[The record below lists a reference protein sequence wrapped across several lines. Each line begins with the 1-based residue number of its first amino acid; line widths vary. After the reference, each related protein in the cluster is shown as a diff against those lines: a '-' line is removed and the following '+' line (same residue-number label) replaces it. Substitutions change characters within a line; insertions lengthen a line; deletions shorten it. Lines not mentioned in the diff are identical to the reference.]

1 MNMKLK
7 KAVGPLSAVILLALA
22 AFAYYLWQQGPTNQ
36 PSQQPTVSAPADAP
50 APQAEATEPAIQHP
64 VPETAET
71 PLPALD
77 RSDPTALAAL
87 ADVFGA
93 KSVKQFFAPQEIIRR
108 IVVTVD
114 NLPRKVIPAQLRPT
128 IPPDGRFQTAG
139 KGEKLTMAKSNFERY
154 DPFIRVAE
162 MVDAKTF
169 AAAYTSLYPLFQQAY
184 RDLGYPT
191 GYFNDRLVA
200 VIDHMLEAPQT
211 DEPIALVQPHIFY
224 KFADPEL
231 EALSAGHKLMLR
243 IGNENAE
250 KMKKKL
256 REIRREL
263 ATSGPKQ
270 Q

>member
-1 MNMKLK
+1 MTMKLK
-7 KAVGPLSAVILLALA
+7 KVLGPLFVVIVLALA

-36 PSQQPTVSAPADAP
+36 PIPQPPVAAPADAP
-50 APQAEATEPAIQHP
+50 PPPVAATEPEIQHP
-64 VPETAET
+64 VPETTEA

-77 RSDPTALAAL
+77 RSDSAALAAL
-87 ADVFGA
+87 ADVFGQ
-93 KSVKQFFAPQEIIRR
+93 KSVKQFFASQEVIRR

-114 NLPRKVIPAQLRPT
+114 NLPRKVIPSQLRPT
-128 IPPDGRFQTAG
+128 IPPGGRFQTTG
-139 KGEKLTMAKSNFERY
+139 KGETLTMAESNFARY
-154 DPFIRVAE
+154 TPFIRLAE

-169 AAAYTSLYPLFQQAY
+169 AAAYTGLYPLFQQAY

-211 DEPIALVQPHIFY
+211 EEPIALVQPHIFY
-224 KFADPEL
+224 RFADPEL
-231 EALSAGHKLMLR
+231 ESLSAGHKLMLR

-250 KMKKKL
+250 IIKKKL

-263 ATSGPKQ
+263 AASGPKRQ
-270 Q
+270 